1 MFGMHVI
8 DLTLLVCYSE
18 AFVSNQIS
26 NPGLPVL
33 NMCMKSML
41 KILYLDNAAAD
52 QAVVLLY

>member
-1 MFGMHVI
+1 MHVM
-8 DLTLLVCYSE
+8 DLTFLVCSSE

-33 NMCMKSML
+33 NMSMKSVL